1 MTSDELVSDK
11 NATMLLG
18 KWNDHLAHSQDQIMG
33 VKWGVYSNKFQGRE
47 WIIDIFSL
55 TLSTYTESPV
65 NLIT

>member
-1 MTSDELVSDK
+1 MQSCFWVNGMTILPILKIIFMTSDELVSDK

-47 WIIDIFSL
+47 
-55 TLSTYTESPV
+55 
-65 NLIT
+65 

>member
-11 NATMLLG
+11 NAIMLLG

-47 WIIDIFSL
+47 
-55 TLSTYTESPV
+55 
-65 NLIT
+65 